1 MIRSN
6 KLYVGA
12 VIIEDAEDQEAPA
25 GVLRGSLW
33 LDVIRE
39 LRAAGL
45 SEEEVQ
51 ELLRQREVWGTEAR
65 LMKAEGYPY
74 EEILSHLVALKAP
87 WGDVGRALMEA
98 GLSPADMLRAVL
110 PSTDGEDHWPLVQ
123 AALLDGPEDADY
135 SEVRGVLEY
144 FFLVEE
150 EILGSLDVDEVQRA
164 QLRERLGVSD

>member
-6 KLYVGA
+6 KLFVGA
-12 VIIEDAEDQEAPA
+12 VIIEDAEDCEAPE
-25 GVLRGSLW
+25 GVIRGSLW

-39 LRAAGL
+39 LKVAGL

-51 ELLRQREVWGTEAR
+51 ELLRQREVWGREAR

-74 EEILSHLVALKAP
+74 DEILCHLIALRAP
-87 WGDVGRALMEA
+87 WGDAGRALMEA
-98 GLSPADMLRAVL
+98 GLSPADMLRVML

-135 SEVRGVLEY
+135 GEARGVLEY

-150 EILGSLDVDEVQRA
+150 EILGALDVEGVQREQVA
-164 QLRERLGVSD
+164 LRLGLRD